1 MDDDIRS
8 GEAAATRLVRGAP
21 LAEAL
26 DITDPGAW
34 TALDAGVRA
43 IARYRPSLLPG
54 RDWAGTHEGGTPG
67 SGGPR
72 PAAASRRPTAGLGRL
87 LPRLRPP
94 ARLRSAGRGADTR
107 RQAGGPGAPAPEPV
121 AGAERSGPPGR
132 SAEPPVQSRLAL
144 ALCHPD
150 GRVREAA
157 LDGVAEHPAVLPLL
171 VVRADDWAAPVRERA
186 RRLLGEVLDVETAV
200 ALAPL
205 ILRVGRRERGAFG
218 VELLD
223 GVLRRAP
230 RERLLPLHTHTDRA
244 VRRFALRSAVGEG
257 LLSPGELARHAS
269 RDDDPVVQDL
279 CADAAVA
286 AVPDEGGES
295 DWDAVLE
302 PLLGARSPRA
312 RSAGV
317 TALRR
322 AGRPE
327 RAVGFLADRAAVVR
341 ACARYVVRRHGTD
354 PLPWYRERCA
364 DPADPA
370 VPPGAVIGLAECG
383 ERADAG
389 LLWPLLAHPVP
400 AVRARAVAGL
410 RALDATDVE
419 RLLPLLG
426 DPAPGVVR
434 ETTSALLPSA
444 GSLPD
449 DRLTGFLT
457 AGRPRHSRVAAF
469 RLLDA
474 RGGLVGLRAAVALL
488 DDRDEKLR
496 AWAGQSVQRWHP
508 GPGTPRGEKEVG
520 ELLDRAR
527 HLFSDYVLRRRKW
540 EAGLRG

>member
-8 GEAAATRLVRGAP
+8 GEAAATRLVRGTP
-21 LAEAL
+21 LTEAL

-54 RDWAGTHEGGTPG
+54 RDRAGTREDGTTGGG
-67 SGGPR
+67 EPR
-72 PAAASRRPTAGLGRL
+72 PTAPPRRPVAGLGRL
-87 LPRLRPP
+87 RLRLP
-94 ARLRSAGRGADTR
+94 ARLRSADRGADSR
-107 RQAGGPGAPAPEPV
+107 RRAGGRGAPAPEPV
-121 AGAERSGPPGR
+121 IGAERSGPPGG
-132 SAEPPVQSRLAL
+132 SAEPPVRSRLAL

-157 LDGVAEHPAVLPLL
+157 LDGVAEHPALLPLL
-171 VVRADDWAAPVRERA
+171 VVRAADWAAPVRERA
-186 RRLLGEVLDVETAV
+186 RRLLGGVLDVEAAV

-230 RERLLPLHTHTDRA
+230 RERLLPLHTHPDRA
-244 VRRFALRSAVGEG
+244 VRRFALRSAVEEG
-257 LLSPGELARHAS
+257 LLSPGELARRAA
-269 RDDDPVVQDL
+269 RDDDAVVRTL
-279 CADAAVA
+279 CADAALA
-286 AVPDEGGES
+286 AVTDAG
-295 DWDAVLE
+295 DWDGVLE
-302 PLLGARSPRA
+302 PLLGARSPQA

-327 RAVGFLADRAAVVR
+327 RAVEFLADRAAVVR

-383 ERADAG
+383 ERADAE

-400 AVRARAVAGL
+400 TVRARAVAGL
-410 RALDATDVE
+410 RALDVTDVA
-419 RLLPLLG
+419 RLLPLLE

-434 ETTSALLPSA
+434 ETASALLPSA
-444 GSLPD
+444 GTLPAG
-449 DRLTGFLT
+449 RLAGFL
-457 AGRPRHSRVAAF
+457 AADRPRHSRVAAF

-488 DDRDEKLR
+488 DDPDRKLR

-508 GPGTPRGEKEVG
+508 DSGTPRGEKEVG
-520 ELLDRAR
+520 ELLGRAR
-527 HLFSDYVLRRRKW
+527 HLFSDHVLRRRMW
-540 EAGLRG
+540 EAGLPG

>member
-1 MDDDIRS
+1 MGDDIRS
-8 GEAAATRLVRGAP
+8 GEAAATRLVRGTP
-21 LAEAL
+21 LTEAL

-43 IARYRPSLLPG
+43 IARYRSSLLPG
-54 RDWAGTHEGGTPG
+54 GYGAGTPG
-67 SGGPR
+67 DGTAGGAPQS
-72 PAAASRRPTAGLGRL
+72 AAAPGRPTAGLGRL
-87 LPRLRPP
+87 RLGLRPP
-94 ARLRSAGRGADTR
+94 ARPRSADRGAGSR
-107 RQAGGPGAPAPEPV
+107 RRAGAPGAPAPEPV
-121 AGAERSGPPGR
+121 AGAGRPGPPDE
-132 SAEPPVQSRLAL
+132 SAGLPVRSRLAL

-157 LDGVAEHPAVLPLL
+157 LDGVAEHPVLLPLL
-171 VVRADDWAAPVRERA
+171 VVRAGDWAAPVRERA
-186 RRLLGEVLDVETAV
+186 RRLLGGMLDVETAV

-244 VRRFALRSAVGEG
+244 VRRFAFRSAVEEG
-257 LLSPGELARHAS
+257 LLSPGELARRAS
-269 RDDDPVVQDL
+269 WDDDPVIQTL

-286 AVPDEGGES
+286 AVTDEGGDS
-295 DWDAVLE
+295 GWDDVLE

-322 AGRPE
+322 AGRPG
-327 RAVGFLADRAAVVR
+327 RAVEFLADRAAVVR

-383 ERADAG
+383 ERADAE
-389 LLWPLLAHPVP
+389 LLWPLLAHPAP
-400 AVRARAVAGL
+400 TVRARAVAGL
-410 RALDATDVE
+410 RALDVTDVA
-419 RLLPLLG
+419 RLLPLLE

-434 ETTSALLPSA
+434 EASTALLPSA
-444 GSLPD
+444 GTLPD
-449 DRLTGFLT
+449 DWLTGFLT
-457 AGRPRHSRVAAF
+457 ADRPRHARVAAF

-488 DDRDEKLR
+488 DDRDERLR
-496 AWAGQSVQRWHP
+496 AWAGQSVQRWRP
-508 GPGTPRGEKEVG
+508 GADTPRGEAEVG